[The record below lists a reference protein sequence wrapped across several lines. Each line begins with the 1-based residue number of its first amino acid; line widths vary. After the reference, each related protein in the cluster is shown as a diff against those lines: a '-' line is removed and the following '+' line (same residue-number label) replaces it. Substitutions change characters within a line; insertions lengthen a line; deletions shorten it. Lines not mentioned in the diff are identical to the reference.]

1 MENMIRWSLGFIV
14 GVAWAAANLY
24 FTINILKISALK
36 KDPKKL
42 SAMLLMK
49 FPVLYLI
56 GFLILL
62 SKAFPVSGLLA
73 GLTVALVAMGIFKL
87 WPKQA

>member
-1 MENMIRWSLGFIV
+1 MENVIRWSLGFIV
-14 GVAWAAANLY
+14 GAAWSIANLY
-24 FTINILKISALK
+24 FTIHILKISVLK
-36 KDPKKL
+36 KDPKRL
-42 SAMLLMK
+42 SALLMMK

-62 SKAFPVSGLLA
+62 SKAFPVLSLLA
-73 GLTVALVAMGIFKL
+73 GLMAGLIIMGIFKL